1 MVTVSRFTYLLDA
14 QFAQLELGNYEIP
27 SFIADENT
35 TSLQW
40 LYTNAIGGIRLQV
53 HEDDLAEAVQVL
65 AELNKKP
72 SESIT
77 CSHCGSS
84 HTESLRLSPWSFI
97 LYLLG
102 VFMPIKSGRVVCNDC
117 GKTTKLVKGRK

>member
-1 MVTVSRFTYLLDA
+1 MVTVSRFTYLLDE

-27 SFIADENT
+27 SFIADEHT
-35 TSLQW
+35 TTLQW
-40 LYTNAIGGIRLQV
+40 FYTNAIGGIRLQV

-72 SESIT
+72 SESNI
-77 CSHCGSS
+77 CSHFGSS
-84 HTESLRLSPWSFI
+84 HTESLRLSPWSLV

-102 VFMPIKSGRVVCNDC
+102 VFMPVKSGRVVCNDC